1 MKSTLLLLIAAL
13 ALLPPIAGS
22 AAAGN
27 WGPVGVRGGISADGK
42 DNGAYLIEAFGTFQL
57 PWTLRNKAGWG
68 VTPEVAITA
77 GTLST
82 EDDSGFIGTLG
93 PALRVGNA
101 DFPLEFNLGISIALL
116 SRDRFGLRD
125 YNGIQQFVSHAE
137 LLYHLTPAFALS
149 YRFEHMS
156 NAGFNGGTNPGINL
170 QLIGV
175 NWYP

>member
-1 MKSTLLLLIAAL
+1 MKSTLLMLVATL
-13 ALLPPIAGS
+13 ALFSVIAGS
-22 AAAGN
+22 AAAGD
-27 WGPVGVRGGISADGK
+27 WGPVGVRGGVSADGK
-42 DNGAYLIEAFGTFQL
+42 DNGAYLIEAFGTYQL
-57 PWTLRNKAGWG
+57 PWALRNKAGWG

-82 EDDSGFIGTLG
+82 EEDSGFIGTIG
-93 PALRVGNA
+93 PALRVA
-101 DFPLEFNLGISIALL
+101 SPRFPLELALGISIAII

-137 LLYHLTPAFALS
+137 LLYRLTSGFGLS

-170 QLIGV
+170 HLIGV